1 MMLRPSPRGRS
12 DETASSRRNIY
23 RPNARR
29 NTLRK
34 IRSPGLHPQHQLKPL
49 FRRRRLPT
57 EDPLSTAPNPPDLA
71 ISLHTISKFFG
82 RTAALRDVTTSFA
95 RGRLYTILGEN
106 GAGKSTL
113 LRLIAGLATPST
125 GSVQVQ
131 GASPRDSLGRIGY
144 MAHASMLYDE
154 MTALENL
161 RYFAGLYGISDE
173 SRCVAAL
180 ASVGLD
186 PKLERRVGEY
196 SQGMRQRASLARA
209 MVHDPEILLLD
220 EPFSNLDTASS
231 RDVAALLAK
240 LKRSKTILVVT
251 HQVALLEA
259 VHDEVLVLA
268 QGKIATQGPAMS
280 AFAKRGEA
288 IGVRP

>member
-1 MMLRPSPRGRS
+1 V
-12 DETASSRRNIY
+12 
-23 RPNARR
+23 
-29 NTLRK
+29 
-34 IRSPGLHPQHQLKPL
+34 
-49 FRRRRLPT
+49 
-57 EDPLSTAPNPPDLA
+57 
-71 ISLHTISKFFG
+71 
-82 RTAALRDVTTSFA
+82 AALRDVTASFS

-113 LRLIAGLATPST
+113 LRLIAGLATPT
-125 GSVQVQ
+125 GGSVHVF
-131 GASPRDSLGRIGY
+131 GAPPRGSLNRIGY

-161 RYFAGLYGISDE
+161 QYFAGLYGMPDD
-173 SRCVAAL
+173 SRCSATLAA
-180 ASVGLD
+180 VGLD

-209 MVHDPEILLLD
+209 IVHDPEILLLD
-220 EPFSNLDTASS
+220 EPFSNLDTAAS
-231 RDVAALLAK
+231 RDVVALLAK

-251 HQVALLEA
+251 HQAALLEA
-259 VHDEVLVLA
+259 VHDEVLALS

-280 AFAKRGEA
+280 AFAKRSEA